1 MIEGLKTLDNIDAAG
16 KTILV
21 RVDLNV
27 PMQGGKVTDNTRIV
41 RLRPTLDFLLK
52 KKCRIVLLSHFDRP
66 KGKFVPSMSLAPL
79 VDELAD
85 IFSGTEIKFGVDC
98 VGSAA
103 KDAVSRLGIGEILL
117 LENLR
122 FHAQEEQGDINFAR
136 ELASLGDLFVN
147 EAFSCSHRAHASV
160 VGINQFLPSYAGRL
174 MQEELEVLSGIFS
187 SAKKPIAAIIGGSKV
202 STKLELLENL
212 SKTMDKILIGGAM
225 ANVFI
230 KALGHS
236 VGKSLC
242 EDGMKDAALS
252 ILENAQKNNCKIILP
267 VDLMVARKFAAHA
280 PNKVAKIE
288 AIPAE
293 WTAVD
298 IGPDSVRLFVDE
310 LKECKTIVWN
320 GPVGA
325 FETSPFDV
333 STYSIARSVAGFTES
348 GDARSIAGGGDTV
361 SALMHSGVIESF
373 SYFSTAGGAFLEWL
387 EGKTLPGVAALV
399 KG

>member
-1 MIEGLKTLDNIDAAG
+1 MLAGLKTLDDMQAQG
-16 KTILV
+16 KTVLV

-41 RLRPTLDFLLK
+41 RLKPTLEFLLK
-52 KKCRIVLLSHFDRP
+52 QKCKIVLLSHFDRP

-79 VDELAD
+79 VDELANT
-85 IFSGTEIKFGVDC
+85 FSGTQVKFGVDC
-98 VGSAA
+98 IGSAA
-103 KDAVSRLGIGEILL
+103 REAVANLGVGEILL

-122 FHAQEEQGDINFAR
+122 FHPQEEKGDELFAR
-136 ELASLGDLFVN
+136 ELSSLGDIFVN

-160 VGINQFLPSYAGRL
+160 VGINKFLPSYAGRL

-212 SKTMDKILIGGAM
+212 SKAMDKILIGGAM

-252 ILENAQKNNCKIILP
+252 ILENAQKNDCKIILP

-288 AIPAE
+288 SIPEE

-310 LKECKTIVWN
+310 LSECKTIVWN

-333 STYSIARSVAGFTES
+333 STFSIARSVAALTES
-348 GDARSIAGGGDTV
+348 GAARTIAGGGDTV
-361 SALMHSGVIESF
+361 SALMHSGVIGSF

-387 EGKTLPGVAALV
+387 EGKTLPGVAALIAS
-399 KG
+399 

>member
-1 MIEGLKTLDNIDAAG
+1 MIKGLKTLDDLDVKG
-16 KTILV
+16 KTVLV

-41 RLRPTLDFLLK
+41 RVKPTLDFLLK
-52 KKCRIVLLSHFDRP
+52 KKCKIVLLSHFDRP

-79 VDELAD
+79 VDELAS
-85 IFSGTEIKFGVDC
+85 IFSGTEVKFGVDC
-98 VGSAA
+98 IGSAA
-103 KDAVSRLGIGEILL
+103 REAVSRLEVGEILL

-122 FHAQEEQGDINFAR
+122 FHPQEEQGEENFAR
-136 ELASLGDLFVN
+136 ELSTLGDVFVN

-160 VGINQFLPSYAGRL
+160 VGINKFIPSYAGRL

-187 SAKKPIAAIIGGSKV
+187 NAEKPIAAIIGGSKV
-202 STKLELLENL
+202 STKLELLANL
-212 SKTMDKILIGGAM
+212 SKTMNKILIGGAM

-230 KALGHS
+230 SALGHD

-242 EDGMKDAALS
+242 ESGMKKEALS
-252 ILENAQKNNCKIILP
+252 ILKNAQKNNCKIVLP
-267 VDLMVARKFAAHA
+267 IDLMVARKFAQHAH
-280 PNKVAKIE
+280 NRVAKIE

-333 STYSIARSVAGFTES
+333 STYSIARSVAALTDS
-348 GDARSIAGGGDTV
+348 GAARTIAGGGDTV

-399 KG
+399 KN